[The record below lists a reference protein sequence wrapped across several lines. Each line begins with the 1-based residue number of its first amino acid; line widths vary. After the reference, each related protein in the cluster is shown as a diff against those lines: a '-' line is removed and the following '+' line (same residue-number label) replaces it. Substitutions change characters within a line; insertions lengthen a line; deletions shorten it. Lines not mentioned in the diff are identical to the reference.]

1 MVTFSSDGRI
11 ITAYEGD
18 KSPFLTMLRTRCLK
32 YTTIHRSMH
41 YSPFCSQQ
49 KATGPNIIP
58 ANQTNH
64 FKDVEDLAS
73 IQEKAVFGKVFENM
87 MRKDEL
93 RKKNSSDIIIDALS
107 VEPLYND
114 GINTDDGKALQIVFE
129 KKTQEIMPEDRK
141 LFEFFKNT
149 SGTGQ
154 LGDIGESAKL
164 TTDDIRNYPV
174 SLVSNIFSDSAGKTP
189 TENNTA
195 SKKQLGTILTAANE
209 TAVAR
214 SDMDLRLNK
223 KVLKNLEAKELFKA
237 AMDKVMEAHLNTFFE
252 RIETDYDFFLEIRDL
267 LQRYINRN
275 KALDTGD
282 QNSSVKIIEHIKKQ
296 CQSNSKDLPQ
306 PYRVT
311 LPYTLVKL
319 LTSKNFNFPSERK
332 YSLASFIYQECKK
345 STDISLYLN
354 VCNADFYNLLLQ
366 LSWENFHEI
375 YQLKQLTTEMSI
387 NGISGDIH
395 TVEILDRVVHD
406 LRHIND
412 GILDDDTGN
421 LTGKPLTVGV
431 VWCRENSM
439 NLLLVENYLKKLKE
453 SLA

>member
-1 MVTFSSDGRI
+1 
-11 ITAYEGD
+11 
-18 KSPFLTMLRTRCLK
+18 MLRTRCLK
-32 YTTIHRSMH
+32 YATIPRSIYH
-41 YSPFCSQQ
+41 APSCLQQ
-49 KATGPNIIP
+49 KAAGPDMIP

-64 FKDVEDLAS
+64 FKDEENLAS
-73 IQEKAVFGKVFENM
+73 VQEKAVFGQVFENM

-93 RKKNSSDIIIDALS
+93 RKKNSSDILLNALS
-107 VEPLYND
+107 IETPIND
-114 GINTDDGKALQIVFE
+114 GNKNDDGKALQIVFE

-149 SGTGQ
+149 SGNGQ

-174 SLVSNIFSDSAGKTP
+174 SLVSNMFTDSTGKSL
-189 TENNTA
+189 TENSTA
-195 SKKQLGTILTAANE
+195 NKKQLGTILTTGSE
-209 TAVAR
+209 TANAR
-214 SDMDLRLNK
+214 HDLDLRLNK
-223 KVLKNLEAKELFKA
+223 KVLENLEAKELFKA
-237 AMDKVMEAHLNTFFE
+237 AMDKVMEEYLNVFFE
-252 RIETDYDFFLEIRDL
+252 RIETDYDFFLEIRNL
-267 LQRYINRN
+267 LQQYINRN

-282 QNSSVKIIEHIKKQ
+282 QNSSIKIIEHIKKQ
-296 CQSNSKDLPQ
+296 CQANCKELPQ

-319 LTSKNFNFPSERK
+319 LTSKKLSFPSERK
-332 YSLASFIYQECKK
+332 YTLASFIYQECKK

-366 LSWENFHEI
+366 LSWENFREI

-387 NGISGDIH
+387 NGIRGDIY
-395 TVEILDRVVHD
+395 TVEILNKVVHD